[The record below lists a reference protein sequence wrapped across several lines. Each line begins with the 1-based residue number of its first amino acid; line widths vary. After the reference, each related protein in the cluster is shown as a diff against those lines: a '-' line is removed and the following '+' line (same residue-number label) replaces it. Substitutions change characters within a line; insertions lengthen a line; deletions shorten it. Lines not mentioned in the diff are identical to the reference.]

1 MRMAGTS
8 GKGELCVMRRR
19 DEQKD
24 KALRVSREGW
34 TGAAFETALCI
45 VRGHRCVRQEE
56 GDAAES
62 LTSAATA
69 W

>member
-1 MRMAGTS
+1 MRMS
-8 GKGELCVMRRR
+8 DKQKG
-19 DEQKD
+19 

-34 TGAAFETALCI
+34 TGAAFEAALCI

-62 LTSAATA
+62 LTSAAAA

>member
-1 MRMAGTS
+1 
-8 GKGELCVMRRR
+8 MRRR

-34 TGAAFETALCI
+34 TGATFETALCI

-62 LTSAATA
+62 LTSAAAA